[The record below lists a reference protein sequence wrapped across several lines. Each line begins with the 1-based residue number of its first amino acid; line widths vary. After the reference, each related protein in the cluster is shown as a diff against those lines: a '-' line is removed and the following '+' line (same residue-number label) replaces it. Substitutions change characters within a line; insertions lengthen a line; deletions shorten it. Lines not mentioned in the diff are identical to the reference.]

1 MEVLKLLTWILKK
14 MEGDFKKYEVYA
26 FDMTNLTKDLIVY
39 AMTND
44 NPCVYKQRTR

>member
-1 MEVLKLLTWILKK
+1 MDIEK
-14 MEGDFKKYEVYA
+14 MEGGFKKYEVYA

-39 AMTND
+39 AMTNN